1 MRLLHTSDWHLGQTL
16 HNFDRTYEHA
26 CFLDWLVETL
36 VAEDI
41 DVLLVA
47 GDIFDNANPS
57 AAAHRQLYRF
67 LQRARTRVPHLQVVV
82 IAGNHD
88 SPGRLEAPTP
98 LLEAHG
104 TIVVGNVARAPDGS
118 IDLERLLVPLRRR
131 DGAVAAWCL
140 AVPFLRPGDVPRVA
154 PEATASQPGEPG
166 PAPDP
171 YLHGITLLYRQA
183 FALARSRCTGTEAIV
198 AMGHCHMVD
207 GQSSQDSERRIV
219 IGGTEALP
227 ATMFDPAEDPPASQA
242 PGAAVAYVALGHLHL
257 AQRVGGHEHRRYCG
271 SPLPLSISEVGY
283 RHQVLCVELDGPAV
297 KSVTPLAVPRAVQLL
312 RVPAQPGPLEEVLA
326 ALEALDLPEAPPQ
339 QQPFLEV
346 RVLLDGPEPGLRS
359 RVEAALAG
367 KPVRLAKIE
376 PTRRHAAPDSVEQ
389 ALSLDQLAQ
398 LQPDDIFRRL
408 WAQRYGIDAP
418 PEQLA
423 AFAELTTALGGDAT

>member
-16 HNFDRTYEHA
+16 HNFDRVHEHA
-26 CFLDWLVETL
+26 CFLDWLAETL
-36 VAEDI
+36 ERERI

-47 GDIFDNANPS
+47 GDVFDNANPS

-67 LQRARTRVPHLQVVV
+67 LQQARARVPHLQVVV

-104 TIVVGNVARAPDGS
+104 TIVVGNVGRTQDGA

-131 DGAVAAWCL
+131 DGTVGAWCL
-140 AVPFLRPGDVPRVA
+140 AVPFLRPGDVPRTVA
-154 PEATASQPGEPG
+154 EDDATAL
-166 PAPDP
+166 DP
-171 YLHGITLLYRQA
+171 YLHGTTLLYRQA
-183 FALARSRCTGTEAIV
+183 FALAQSRCSGGEAIV

-227 ATMFDPAEDPPASQA
+227 ASMFDP
-242 PGAAVAYVALGHLHL
+242 AVAYVALGHLHL
-257 AQRVGGHEHRRYCG
+257 AQRVGGHEHRRYSG
-271 SPLPLSISEVGY
+271 SPLPLSFSEVGY
-283 RHQVLCVELDGPAV
+283 QHQVLLVELDGPATR
-297 KSVTPLAVPRAVQLL
+297 SVTPLPVPRAVQLL
-312 RVPAQPGPLEEVLA
+312 RVPAQPAPLEEVLA
-326 ALEALDLPEAPPQ
+326 ALEALELPDAPPQ

-346 RVLLDGPEPGLRS
+346 RVLLEGPEPGLRA

-376 PTRRHAAPDSVEQ
+376 PTRRHAAPEDVSE

-408 WAQRYGIDAP
+408 WAQRYGDEAP

-423 AFAELTTALGGDAT
+423 AFAELATALGGDAA

>member
-16 HNFDRTYEHA
+16 HNFDRIYEHA
-26 CFLDWLVETL
+26 CFLEWLVETL
-36 VAEDI
+36 VQEEI
-41 DVLLVA
+41 DVLLIA

-67 LQRARTRVPHLQVVV
+67 LQQARARVPHLQVVV

-104 TIVVGNVARAPDGS
+104 TIVVGNVGRTADGG
-118 IDLERLLVPLRRR
+118 IDLERLLVPLRGR
-131 DGAVAAWCL
+131 DGKVAAWCL
-140 AVPFLRPGDVPRVA
+140 AVPFLRPGDVPRAVA
-154 PEATASQPGEPG
+154 EQVAEAAAAGDSE
-166 PAPDP
+166 AAALDP
-171 YLHGITLLYRQA
+171 YLHGTALLYRQA
-183 FALARSRCTGTEAIV
+183 FALAQSRCTGTEAII

-227 ATMFDPAEDPPASQA
+227 ASMFDP
-242 PGAAVAYVALGHLHL
+242 AVAYVALGHLHL

-271 SPLPLSISEVGY
+271 SPLPLSFSEVGY
-283 RHQVLCVELDGPAV
+283 QHQVLRIELDGPAV
-297 KSVTPLAVPRAVQLL
+297 SAVTPLHVPRAVQLL
-312 RVPAQPGPLEEVLA
+312 RVPAQPAPLEDVLA
-326 ALEALDLPEAPPQ
+326 ALEALELPAAPQQ

-346 RVLLDGPEPGLRS
+346 RVLLEGPEPGLRS
-359 RVEAALAG
+359 RVEAALG
-367 KPVRLAKIE
+367 DKPVRLAKIE
-376 PTRRHAAPDSVEQ
+376 PTRRHAAPDSAGE

-408 WAQRYGIDAP
+408 WAQRYGDEAP
-418 PEQLA
+418 PDQLA
-423 AFAELTTALGGDAT
+423 AFAELTTALDGDAA